1 MNAKY
6 NMDQIRD
13 HWTKQALEHG
23 SSSSASWSD
32 RRVIDLEISEIIKYI
47 DDGDKVIDIGCAN
60 GYSTIQFACQ
70 KRIKIRGIDLIPKMI
85 EIANLRKKQFSEKIL
100 DRAEFNTGDI
110 LSLNDNNGQYDKVI
124 IVRVIINLNNW
135 ENQKKALINCM
146 KLVKTGGFLLISEAT
161 IQGWQ
166 KLNNLRGEW
175 GLKEIPMP
183 PFNFYLDEDKVIET
197 VSPTMNLLELK
208 NFASTYYVGTRVI
221 KPLLNAALGNKI
233 DEADSDMEW
242 NRWFSQLPAWGDY
255 GTQKLF
261 VFKKVH

>member
-135 ENQKKALINCM
+135 ENQKKALRNCM